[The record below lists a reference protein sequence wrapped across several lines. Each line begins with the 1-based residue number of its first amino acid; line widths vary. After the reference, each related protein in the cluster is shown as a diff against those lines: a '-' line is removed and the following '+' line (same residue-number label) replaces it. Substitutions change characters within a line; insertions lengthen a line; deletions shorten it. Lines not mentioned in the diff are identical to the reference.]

1 MKTVSIGVSKV
12 SSLGFI
18 KHRRGQSVLD
28 SPKATVC
35 LKAVLPPPLRV
46 SCYKPVFFLSSLTV
60 QAVGNYSVLLTSSFW
75 GSMSEGSC
83 LREVSGFRN

>member
-35 LKAVLPPPLRV
+35 LKVVLPPPLRV
-46 SCYKPVFFLSSLTV
+46 SCDKPVFFLSSLPV
-60 QAVGNYSVLLTSSFW
+60 QAIGNYSCALDKLFLGAHV
-75 GSMSEGSC
+75 
-83 LREVSGFRN
+83 